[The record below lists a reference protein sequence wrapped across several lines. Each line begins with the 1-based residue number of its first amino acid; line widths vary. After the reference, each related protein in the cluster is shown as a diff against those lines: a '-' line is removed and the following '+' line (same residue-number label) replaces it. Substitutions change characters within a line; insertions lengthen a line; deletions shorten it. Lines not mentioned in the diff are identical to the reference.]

1 MNVGDI
7 GTRVKRTFG
16 DESGVQLTDEDLYRY
31 INDGVRQLVLQ
42 NEELLQTLGTISSV
56 VGQQDYALPV
66 DLLILKSVSYKIPG
80 QDTFYRLEGKSFND
94 FHELIEGWD
103 SSNSLAQGPPLTYM
117 RYADHI
123 SMFPIPDVAGVNNI
137 KIYYNRKPVEVA
149 TLVDTP
155 DIPVLYHE
163 VLVKYCLSQ
172 AYEMDEDLE
181 AAALKG
187 QQISGDMTLLRG
199 RTSGLPEERY
209 PTITVLEEDM

>member
-7 GTRVKRTFG
+7 GTRVKRQFG
-16 DESGVQLTDEDLYRY
+16 DESGVQLTDDDLYRY
-31 INDGVRQLVLQ
+31 INDGTRQLILQ
-42 NEELLQTLGTISSV
+42 NEELLQTLGTTSAV

-80 QDTFYRLEGKSFND
+80 GDTFYRMEGKSFNEFNEYID
-94 FHELIEGWD
+94 AWD
-103 SSNSLAQGPPLTYM
+103 STNSLAKGTPLVYM
-117 RYADHI
+117 KYGDHI
-123 SMFPIPDVAGVNNI
+123 SVFPIPDVAGTNNI
-137 KIYYNRKPVEVA
+137 KIYYNRKPVDVNDL
-149 TLVDTP
+149 TDIP

-181 AAALKG
+181 AAAMKG

-199 RTSGLPEERY
+199 RNDWTVEEKY
-209 PTITVLEEDM
+209 PTITVLEDDL